1 MSRNKNDHLA
11 AAKKAVIY
19 CRVSGAKQVREGDG
33 LASQETRCRE
43 YAKYKGYEVAR
54 IFRDDITG
62 KLATRPAMQEM
73 LTYLR
78 RHKAQGR
85 VVIIDD
91 ISRLARG
98 LEAHLHLR
106 TSLANAGGKL
116 ESPSIEFGE
125 DSDSI
130 LVENLLAS
138 VAQHQR
144 EKNGEQTLNRMRA
157 RMQNGYW
164 VFHAPIG
171 YKYAKT
177 KTHGKLLVRNEP
189 LAGIVAEALEGYALG
204 RYETQA
210 EIKRFLESRP
220 AFPKN
225 EKGEVP
231 QQRVTDILT
240 RPVYAGYITHENWD
254 LNLVPARHEPLVTL
268 EIWQRVQQRRS
279 GTAKAPTRKN
289 INADFPLRGF
299 VLCGDCDKPLTA
311 CWSTGA
317 KKKYPYYL
325 CDTKGC
331 VSYRKSIRREKIEGE
346 FEVIVQS
353 LKPAPG
359 LFALVKTMFKEAWGQ
374 RRAQAADMK
383 QRLERDIVRLEKD
396 TAKFLDRIV
405 DATNSSVI
413 AAYEDR
419 IARLETDKAVATE
432 KLREGPGRQRP
443 FDEMFEQACLFLSNP
458 WKLWASGQFH
468 LKRIL
473 LRLAFTERI
482 AYDRNSGY
490 RTPEFSIPINY
501 LKDLSMH
508 KNEMVPRRRLELPR
522 PCGHRY
528 LKPARLPIPPPGLS
542 VSYLRPPWAIVNGLQ
557 SASISTLYMAGSRAY
572 DTSGLN
578 RARTRRV
585 LR

>member
-1 MSRNKNDHLA
+1 MTKTKRLAKANRKDLA
-11 AAKKAVIY
+11 AANKAVIY

-43 YAKYKGYEVAR
+43 YAKYMGYEVVR

-62 KLATRPAMQEM
+62 KLASRPAMQEM

-78 RHKAQGR
+78 QHKAQGR

-144 EKNGEQTLNRMRA
+144 EKNGEQTVNRMLA

-164 VFHAPIG
+164 CFKAPIG
-171 YKYAKT
+171 YKYART
-177 KTHGKLLVRNEP
+177 KGHGKLLVRNEP
-189 LAGIVAEALEGYALG
+189 LASIVQEALEGYALG

-210 EIKRFLESRP
+210 EIKRFFESQP

-240 RPVYAGYITHENWD
+240 RPVYAGYITHANWN
-254 LNLVPARHEPLVTL
+254 LNLLPARHEPLVTL

-289 INADFPLRGF
+289 INVDFPLRGF
-299 VLCGDCDKPLTA
+299 VLCGDCEKPLTA

-346 FEVIVQS
+346 FEQIVQA
-353 LKPAPG
+353 LRPAPG

-374 RRAQAADMK
+374 RLAQAADMK

-419 IARLETDKAVATE
+419 IARLETDRAVAAE
-432 KLREGPGRQRP
+432 KLREGPGQQRP

-490 RTPEFSIPINY
+490 QTPGFSIPINY

-508 KNEMVPRRRLELPR
+508 KNELVRSRRLELPR
-522 PCGHRY
+522 VLPHSD
-528 LKPARLPIPPPGLS
+528 LNAARLPIPPRPLEWLPGK
-542 VSYLRPPWAIVNGLQ
+542 
-557 SASISTLYMAGSRAY
+557 
-572 DTSGLN
+572 
-578 RARTRRV
+578 ARRGPSFIKS
-585 LR
+585 